1 MPCARPGS
9 DLVYCS
15 PADMH
20 APGWQTRRADTA
32 SHGAEAACSPLQC
45 AIAAPGRRAAQDDS
59 ELGQLVVRP
68 LHEAHAYETALILTD
83 AFLIDRQPPEF
94 PWMLCAARC
103 PPLPPHPSPPASLW
117 LQASASGLSR
127 RCFLAASRVRCPP
140 GWPASPSRATP
151 CLSAPLSA

>member
-1 MPCARPGS
+1 VPCARPGS

-103 PPLPPHPSPPASLW
+103 PPLPPPPFSPGQPL
-117 LQASASGLSR
+117 ASGLSLWPQPALLSGSQPR
-127 RCFLAASRVRCPP
+127 AVPSWLACEP
-140 GWPASPSRATP
+140 
-151 CLSAPLSA
+151 